1 MGRRKNGK
9 GIRIEGEESKGT
21 GFNMKKHNGKGH
33 DRKGQMNRGKFGLYS
48 IELIEPQTF
57 LGYS

>member
-21 GFNMKKHNGKGH
+21 GSGFNMKKHNGKGH
-33 DRKGQMNRGKFGLYS
+33 DRKGQMNRGKFGRQ
-48 IELIEPQTF
+48 P
-57 LGYS
+57 

>member
-33 DRKGQMNRGKFGLYS
+33 DRKGQMNRGKFGRQ
-48 IELIEPQTF
+48 P
-57 LGYS
+57 